1 MYNIEQGGWW
11 IITRF
16 QKETGMYKL
25 SYYRNYIEYFIVI
38 LNNWGRNQKR
48 EERGWG
54 RFILYETFY
63 TSGKRLK
70 KETKKG
76 KEK

>member
-25 SYYRNYIEYFIVI
+25 SYYRNNIKYFIVI
-38 LNNWGRNQKR
+38 LNNWGRK
-48 EERGWG
+48 
-54 RFILYETFY
+54 
-63 TSGKRLK
+63 S
-70 KETKKG
+70 KKG
-76 KEK
+76 RKGVGEIYTL